1 MAGQTLAERILR
13 AAGIGAIGF
22 GAVASL
28 APRAFAGVYGLGE
41 DPHTRVLTR
50 LWGTRTVVLG
60 AIALG
65 VGSPQDQRAVMTAAA
80 AMNSADALFAAT
92 APGISVRGRVLG
104 SLSSGSFAAALAYGL
119 ANDR

>member
-1 MAGQTLAERILR
+1 MAAQTVAERIMR
-13 AAGIGAIGF
+13 AAGMGAVGF

-28 APRAFAGVYGLGE
+28 APRAFAGVYGLGD

-50 LWGTRTVVLG
+50 LWGTRTAVLG

-65 VGSPQDQRAVMTAAA
+65 AGSPQDQRAVMTAAA

-92 APGISVRGRVLG
+92 APGVSLRARVLG
-104 SLSSGSFAAALAYGL
+104 CLSSGAFAAALAYGL
-119 ANDR
+119 ANGD